1 MLRHVIIFFL
11 FLMAY
16 HAALGQISS
25 ECSNAIPI
33 CYNTPINGGT
43 IGYGIDDFNGAVSSG
58 CLEATTTGA
67 IESNSA
73 WYRFRANA
81 AGQLGFN
88 IGHDSS
94 EDWDF
99 ALYQAADCNNLGEP
113 IRCNFFDNRDENSFI
128 GIGEDPTGDTST
140 LQYGE
145 WLMVEPGQDFYLL
158 INNFSDVNSGFSI
171 QFSGDVFET
180 NPYDALDCSIINNLL
195 GPPIAACS
203 NEVVVLDATS
213 PNATNYVWYQDVGS
227 GFEEIIGENNAT
239 YQVTQSAMYR
249 VLVVTTTEQ
258 IISEVQVAFLSPPTT
273 NPIIDEIT
281 CENSIGFDLTSK
293 DNEALGNQNSA
304 DYIVSYYSSQADADL
319 GVNELAKQ
327 LITTPGIQTIFA
339 RIASVQNPN
348 CFDATASFELN
359 TLITPMLGTD
369 EEIYLCDLS
378 SFVTI
383 GESIPSIEFE
393 YSWNT
398 GETTPELNV
407 SQPGQYILTATS
419 SLANVFCVCTQT
431 FTVIETEL
439 PEILEVLFSDFSIEN
454 TVEIVPNALG
464 DFEFRIDDE
473 PYQSSPVF
481 EGVLPG
487 NHTIYMR
494 DLQGCANIIEE
505 IAVIGYL
512 PYFTPNGDGVND
524 NWNLMGIE
532 HLNDP
537 VVSIFDRYGKA
548 LKTLNNSSN
557 DWDGTHNGEPLP
569 GSDYWFQLSFI
580 DDNGNRINAKFI
592 ENHFSLRR

>member
-1 MLRHVIIFFL
+1 MTNHVV
-11 FLMAY
+11 
-16 HAALGQISS
+16 LGQISS

-43 IGYGIDDFNGAVSSG
+43 MGCGIDDFNGAVSSG
-58 CLEATTTGA
+58 CLETTTTGA

-99 ALYQAADCNNLGEP
+99 ALYQAVDCNNLGEP

-158 INNFSDVNSGFSI
+158 INNFSDLNSGFSI
-171 QFSGDVFET
+171 QFSGDIFET

-195 GPPIAACS
+195 GPPIAGCS
-203 NEVVVLDATS
+203 NEIVVLDATS
-213 PNATNYVWYQDVGS
+213 PNATNYVWYQDVGN

-273 NPIIDEIT
+273 NPLIDEIT
-281 CENSIGFDLTSK
+281 CQNSIGFDLNSK
-293 DNEALGNQNSA
+293 DNEALGNQNPA

-319 GVNELAKQ
+319 GVNELPKQ

-339 RIASVQNPN
+339 RLASIQNPN
-348 CFDATASFELN
+348 CFDASGSFELN
-359 TLITPMLGTD
+359 TLVTPMLGAD

-378 SFVTI
+378 SFATI
-383 GESIPSIEFE
+383 GESVPSMEFE
-393 YSWNT
+393 YLWNT
-398 GETTPELNV
+398 GETTSELNV

-419 SLANVFCVCTQT
+419 SLANVFCVRTQT

-439 PEILEVLFSDFSIEN
+439 PEIIEVLFSDFSFEN
-454 TVEIVPNALG
+454 TVEIVPNVSG
-464 DFEFRIDDE
+464 EFEFRIDDE

-494 DLQGCANIIEE
+494 DLRGCGTITEE

-524 NWNLMGIE
+524 KWNLMGIE
-532 HLNDP
+532 YLNDP
-537 VVSIFDRYGKA
+537 IVSIFDRYGKA

-557 DWDGTHNGEPLP
+557 DWDGTHNGEPLA